1 MYVAALMDYITATGH
16 ELCAVEHAEVHGC
29 PVLYRQ
35 HQPSMAIGKLL
46 SMPAYKCMMYN
57 N

>member
-16 ELCAVEHAEVHGC
+16 ELCAVDMLKSMD

-35 HQPSMAIGKLL
+35 HQPSVAIGNSL
-46 SMPAYKCMMYN
+46 SMPAYK
-57 N
+57 